1 MNISL
6 SKHSNSSS
14 KIYTT
19 SRILYISTHL
29 ESLVL
34 AGLAHVIVNVSIH
47 LFPKIKYLDPLAP
60 RSNTNGKGWAMPIHI
75 THKMLNKFCTGLD

>member
-6 SKHSNSSS
+6 FKHSNSSS

-34 AGLAHVIVNVSIH
+34 AGLAHVIVNV
-47 LFPKIKYLDPLAP
+47 
-60 RSNTNGKGWAMPIHI
+60 PINNM
-75 THKMLNKFCTGLD
+75 TYE